1 MLCMDKLF
9 LQAIAGKNFLR
20 IPIDITYYYGVS
32 VWIRIPINTMS
43 CSHNP
48 IRSDERSTA
57 NMASTDT
64 ERDLP
69 WPWMGCCIL
78 TVNHARGERSLAT
91 SWEEELVFLQY
102 WQALFQKTR
111 MFLKLLETKRKHLL
125 IAKKMKSCWFWN
137 DCTLKSST
145 SSGLACWQSYV
156 SAHSSHYVPCG
167 VVFNWVR
174 QLLWFWLYRTVW
186 YWLRAVIYQESSW
199 CSFGLTTLNWKRHKK
214 FLSSPPVF

>member
-43 CSHNP
+43 RGHNP

-111 MFLKLLETKRKHLL
+111 MFLKLTRDQKITFANRKENEIVLVLE
-125 IAKKMKSCWFWN
+125 
-137 DCTLKSST
+137 
-145 SSGLACWQSYV
+145 
-156 SAHSSHYVPCG
+156 
-167 VVFNWVR
+167 
-174 QLLWFWLYRTVW
+174 WLYAEKQHIFRTS
-186 YWLRAVIYQESSW
+186 LLTKLCI
-199 CSFGLTTLNWKRHKK
+199 CS
-214 FLSSPPVF
+214 